1 MNFKTTEQAQFWDR
15 FCTKTNRLLDTVCYE
30 VFYFDDDEETA
41 NDLCERV
48 LKGKK
53 RATCSSYDYYLNE
66 HISMPRVGDL
76 SLFTDWEGH
85 PKGVI
90 QTTNIEILAF
100 EDVDKE
106 RFEREGEDDTL
117 ETWREGHLSYFRPQV
132 PDFNMKSKVVFE
144 DFDLIYI
151 ENE

>member
-15 FCTKTNRLLDTVCYE
+15 FCIKTNGSLDTACYE
-30 VFYFDDDEETA
+30 VFYFDDDEVTA
-41 NDLCERV
+41 NELCERV
-48 LKGKK
+48 LMGKK

-66 HISMPRVGDL
+66 NISMPKIGDL
-76 SLFTDWEGH
+76 SLFTDWEGQ

-106 RFEREGEDDTL
+106 HFEREGEDDTL
-117 ETWREGHLSYFRPQV
+117 ETWRDGHLRYFGPQV

-144 DFDLIYI
+144 DFDLIYT

>member
-1 MNFKTTEQAQFWDR
+1 MNFKTIEQAQFWER
-15 FCTKTNRLLDTVCYE
+15 FCIHSNRPLNTPCYE

-48 LKGKK
+48 LNGKK

-66 HISMPRVGDL
+66 TISMPNVGDL

-90 QTTNIEILAF
+90 QTTQIEILAF
-100 EDVDKE
+100 EDVDQI

-117 ETWREGHLSYFRPQV
+117 ETWRDGHLRYFKPQV
-132 PDFNMKSKVVFE
+132 PDFNLKSKVIFE
-144 DFDLIYI
+144 DFDLIYT
-151 ENE
+151 ENA

>member
-1 MNFKTTEQAQFWDR
+1 
-15 FCTKTNRLLDTVCYE
+15 
-30 VFYFDDDEETA
+30 
-41 NDLCERV
+41 
-48 LKGKK
+48 
-53 RATCSSYDYYLNE
+53 
-66 HISMPRVGDL
+66 MPKIGDL

-117 ETWREGHLSYFRPQV
+117 ETWRDGHLRYFRPQV

-144 DFDLIYI
+144 DFDLIYT

>member
-1 MNFKTTEQAQFWDR
+1 MNFKTIEQAQFWER
-15 FCTKTNRLLDTVCYE
+15 FCTQTHRPLDTACYE
-30 VFYFDDDEETA
+30 VFYFDDDEVTA
-41 NDLCERV
+41 NELCERV
-48 LKGKK
+48 LMGKK

-66 HISMPRVGDL
+66 NISMPKIGDL

-117 ETWREGHLSYFRPQV
+117 ETWRDGHLRYFRPQV

-144 DFDLIYI
+144 DFDLIYT

>member
-1 MNFKTTEQAQFWDR
+1 MNFKTINQAQFWER
-15 FCTKTNRLLDTVCYE
+15 FCTQTHRPLDTACYE

-48 LKGKK
+48 LMGKK
-53 RATCSSYDYYLNE
+53 RATCSSYDYYLNKN
-66 HISMPRVGDL
+66 ISMPKVGDL

-90 QTTNIEILAF
+90 QTTDIEILAF

-117 ETWREGHLSYFRPQV
+117 ETWRDGHLRYFRPQV

-144 DFDLIYI
+144 DFDLIYS